1 MRSKEVKD
9 LSLRPQGRLQPDF
22 HIPGVAAALFA
33 ICLLVNVVGTMLMTQ
48 NGISSDAV
56 IGSWT
61 VLWIL
66 VGTFL
71 LFSLK
76 IASQWEKAVVLRLG
90 KFHRLAGPGSF
101 WVFPIV
107 DTLANWIDHRVMVT
121 PFSAEKTL
129 TKDTVPVDVDAV
141 LFWVVW
147 DAEKAALEVADYRAA
162 IAWAAQTALREIIGQ
177 SVLADILVGR
187 AKMDADLQKIIDERT
202 TPWGITVQSVEIR
215 DVIIPPDLEDAM
227 SRQAQAERERQ
238 SRIILGESEEQIAAS
253 FAEASKA
260 YIHNPTALHLRAMN
274 MLFEGLKE
282 KGALVIVPSSAIDT
296 MNLGGLS
303 GMVSLAQ
310 QNLPPEKENK
320 GILPASHRDG
330 DPSPSPPL
338 SRNYYNESLNYLPGT
353 CAGRDHFP
361 HRLPASQTGLP
372 FGRPGHPGR
381 GEYPAGHQ
389 RRGLPGLLAGLQPG
403 YDYRHPR
410 VAIHRPGSPAPK
422 SQRQVRLLSRRGTRT
437 LEQQGLCGV
446 PPELQV

>member
-1 MRSKEVKD
+1 MRIKDIKD
-9 LSLRPQGRLQPDF
+9 LSLQPQGTLKPDQ
-22 HIPGVAAALFA
+22 HIPSAAAFMFA
-33 ICLLVNVVGTMLMTQ
+33 LCMLALIVGVITMIQ
-48 NGISSDAV
+48 RQGISDNV
-56 IGSWT
+56 IGTWT
-61 VLWIL
+61 VAWIL
-66 VGTFL
+66 LGSYFM
-71 LFSLK
+71 FWMK
-76 IASQWEKAVVLRLG
+76 IASQWEKAVILRLG
-90 KFHRLAGPGSF
+90 RFHKLAGPGLF
-101 WVFPIV
+101 FLVPFV

-162 IAWAAQTALREIIGQ
+162 IGWAAQTAMREIIGQ

-187 AKMDADLQKIIDERT
+187 AKMDSDLQKIIDERT

-215 DVIIPPDLEDAM
+215 DVIIPPDLENAM

-274 MLFEGLKE
+274 MLFEGLNE

-310 QNLPPEKENK
+310 LNAPKEKE
-320 GILPASHRDG
+320 
-330 DPSPSPPL
+330 
-338 SRNYYNESLNYLPGT
+338 
-353 CAGRDHFP
+353 
-361 HRLPASQTGLP
+361 
-372 FGRPGHPGR
+372 
-381 GEYPAGHQ
+381 
-389 RRGLPGLLAGLQPG
+389 
-403 YDYRHPR
+403 
-410 VAIHRPGSPAPK
+410 
-422 SQRQVRLLSRRGTRT
+422 
-437 LEQQGLCGV
+437 
-446 PPELQV
+446 

>member
-1 MRSKEVKD
+1 MNPSKVMKD
-9 LSLRPQGRLQPDF
+9 LSLRPQSGVQTNQ
-22 HIPGVAAALFA
+22 HIPGPAMFLFA
-33 ICLLVNVVGTMLMTQ
+33 ICLLASFFGTMIMVQNGITSDLVVGTWSVAWIII
-48 NGISSDAV
+48 GV
-56 IGSWT
+56 I
-61 VLWIL
+61 
-66 VGTFL
+66 L

-76 IASQWEKAVVLRLG
+76 VASQWEKAVVLRYG
-90 KFHRLAGPGSF
+90 KFRKLAGPGAF
-101 WVFPIV
+101 WVLPIV

-215 DVIIPPDLEDAM
+215 DVIIPPDLENAM

-253 FAEASKA
+253 FAKASEA
-260 YIHNPTALHLRAMN
+260 YITNPTALHLRAMN

-310 QNLPPEKENK
+310 QNTPPEKNK
-320 GILPASHRDG
+320 
-330 DPSPSPPL
+330 
-338 SRNYYNESLNYLPGT
+338 
-353 CAGRDHFP
+353 
-361 HRLPASQTGLP
+361 
-372 FGRPGHPGR
+372 
-381 GEYPAGHQ
+381 
-389 RRGLPGLLAGLQPG
+389 
-403 YDYRHPR
+403 
-410 VAIHRPGSPAPK
+410 
-422 SQRQVRLLSRRGTRT
+422 
-437 LEQQGLCGV
+437 
-446 PPELQV
+446 